1 MMRLHPLTKKHTALA
16 LLLMLT
22 LLTLVCTLPV
32 SAVQSGMGRAGDI
45 GQRIVEDGE
54 GLIDRGRDIIDDMP
68 LPDAHDGDT
77 SDDHDGN
84 IANDPNGNEPD
95 SGIAN
100 DDVAPGDAAH
110 DLSREPMD
118 TAGILPWIIGAIVVL
133 AIVLVVLALIPRKR
147 QSH

>member
-1 MMRLHPLTKKHTALA
+1 MRHHPSNTNKHTALLLA
-16 LLLMLT
+16 LTLT
-22 LLTLVCTLPV
+22 LLTLVCVLPV

-45 GQRIVEDGE
+45 GRRAVEDGE
-54 GLIDRGRDIIDDMP
+54 GLIDRGRDIINDMP
-68 LPDAHDGDT
+68 TPDAHDGDT

-84 IANDPNGNEPD
+84 IANDPNGNEPN

-100 DDVAPGDAAH
+100 DDIAHGGTSH

-133 AIVLVVLALIPRKR
+133 AVVLVVLALIPKKR